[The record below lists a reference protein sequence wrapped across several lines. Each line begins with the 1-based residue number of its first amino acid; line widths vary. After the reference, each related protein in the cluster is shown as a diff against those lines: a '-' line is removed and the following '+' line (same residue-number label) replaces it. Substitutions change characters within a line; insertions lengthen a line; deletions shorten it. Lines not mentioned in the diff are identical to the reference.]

1 MALAIALLCSAGA
14 WAQTD
19 VTSTYITNAGFDESG
34 DFQTGNV
41 ATGNSNQRKAV
52 TGWTN
57 SGGNT
62 YSTGAAIGFGTS
74 GQINGANLPSTN
86 ADGGTTGGALCLNAA
101 WKSQVWYS
109 QEITV
114 PAGNYTFKFQVN
126 NVGKNEQWNNDP
138 PLFTFTTSL
147 NTFSGN
153 VNSYPLNTWTEQTIS
168 CSLASETTGTIKIGY
183 KANDT
188 GSGNTPKFVV
198 DYVKAFYNSNYT
210 ATLQS
215 AIDRATKLYTRTS
228 DSDLNS
234 AIAAAQAVLDG
245 AGTDFAYQATI
256 DGAVTTLRSAITD
269 AYAKLTLEGEE
280 DITYFLE
287 NANFESSPAL
297 TGGVCTYA
305 YDCATN
311 GVFYSQMQQVE
322 GWTVAANGNGKAA
335 GVLAYGSNT
344 WIGGSSY
351 KATSVTSSIGE
362 SNALALVSAWSA
374 TVQYKQNVTL
384 PAGVYALTVPVFN
397 SNGGTAISKNL
408 IGFIEDGGT
417 EHLATT
423 TSYPVGS
430 TKTETINFTLEAET
444 SGYISLGYTA
454 ANTGSGNMP
463 KMFIDAITIK
473 YFTADKSE
481 LFDKLAEAQTYQDV
495 LDDDDLAAAITTAQ
509 AVYDN
514 GSALQSAVDAQVM
527 ALTTAIATAL
537 ENIANGTN
545 VTTLFI
551 KNNSFEE
558 GGDNWTFNSAD
569 DTGVKENTGVYAT
582 TGTDG
587 TKLFNTW
594 GGSSDKYVK
603 QTLTGLPDGYYVIS
617 ALVASE
623 EGSSVTLYAGEGTN
637 TVPVSYTGK
646 GLFIEGKGGA
656 VQPSE
661 GSLEIGATSTNWYKA
676 DKFQLFYYDNE
687 ADALAAISTSN
698 LTNAVANYNLVLTD
712 AKSLS
717 NPSITGKEKV
727 DLDAAIAADDA
738 LDKSDIDAVLA
749 AYETLKSAITAFNGA
764 ADAYERAAYAIEKA
778 TEASVDATAL
788 STLKS
793 AATTT
798 AADLT
803 DPTNELLADVI
814 NSYAPGEFGFD
825 DGEYAPYNNVGG
837 MELIAD
843 ADNVASMT
851 TSQITTTITGL
862 KDATWTANAGEV
874 NAFYDGNFAIQD
886 EHTTGPTALTGWS
899 NPDGIRQLIK
909 DTSSYPGLTSASGEA
924 AVFAWGN
931 TNMTYGGTEG
941 YTMPLNA
948 HTIYE
953 LSFKTCGWSDG
964 DMGYVNV
971 DIKNASNEGLQTV
984 ATETAKKRITESE
997 PWNEFRILFATG
1009 EAGNY
1014 TFGMWT
1020 SKHTTFTDL
1029 SLVKAASQTL
1039 TFAED
1044 GTTPKYAAGTY
1055 PTVALDRT
1063 FSTEKR
1069 STMVLPFA
1077 MDADETTAAF
1087 EEAYELTGVVGE
1099 SIRFTAAPE
1108 IAAGKPYLVKAK
1120 NATLSVTNKSLD
1132 PSTEVS
1138 NTRVEDASST
1148 VTFVGLFAPT
1158 TLTAESN
1165 DNAYIVSNNK
1175 LYHVASDINMAAYR
1189 GYFTVDSK
1197 GAEVKNFVL
1206 SFDDDATAI
1215 NAVKVALDDNAEIY
1229 NLAGQKMSKLQKG
1242 VNIVNGKKI
1251 LVK

>member
-1 MALAIALLCSAGA
+1 MKLTRLLALVGTILLSCSA

-19 VTSTYITNAGFDESG
+19 VTSTYITNAGFDESS
-34 DFQTGNV
+34 DFQTSNV
-41 ATGNSNQRKAV
+41 ATGNSNQRKTV
-52 TGWTN
+52 TGWSN

-62 YSTGAAIGFGTS
+62 YTTGAAIGFGTT

-101 WKSQVWYS
+101 WQSQVWYS
-109 QEITV
+109 QKITV

-183 KANDT
+183 KASNT

-245 AGTDFAYQATI
+245 AGTDVDYQATI
-256 DGAVTTLRSAITD
+256 DEAVTTLRNAITT

-305 YDCATN
+305 YDCASN

-322 GWTVAANGNGKAA
+322 GWTVAANDNGKAA

-417 EHLATT
+417 EHLAKT

-514 GSALQSAVDAQVM
+514 GSALQSAVDAQVT
-527 ALTTAIATAL
+527 ALTTAIAAAL

-545 VTTLFI
+545 VTTLFV

-558 GGDNWTFNSAD
+558 GGDNWTFNTAN
-569 DTGVKENTGVYAT
+569 DTGVKENTGGYET

-594 GGSSDKYVK
+594 GGSDAKYVK
-603 QTLTGLPDGYYVIS
+603 QTLTGLPDGYYVIN
-617 ALVASE
+617 ALVASD
-623 EGSSVTLYAGEGTN
+623 EGLSVTLYAGDGTN
-637 TVPVSYTGK
+637 TVPTSYTGK
-646 GLFIEGKGGA
+646 GLFVEGKGGA

-676 DKFQLFYYDNE
+676 DKFQLFYYNNE

-727 DLDAAIAADDA
+727 NLDAAIAADDA
-738 LDKSDIDAVLA
+738 LDKSDVDAVLA

-764 ADAYERAAYAIEKA
+764 ADAYGRAAYAIEKA
-778 TEASVDATAL
+778 NEASVDATAL

-793 AATTT
+793 AAATT
-798 AADLT
+798 ADDLT

-814 NSYAPGEFGFD
+814 NSYAPGDFGFD
-825 DGEYAPYNNVGG
+825 VGEYAPYNNIEGLTLLAV
-837 MELIAD
+837 AD
-843 ADNVASMT
+843 VVASKT
-851 TSQITTTITGL
+851 TDEITTILTALSG
-862 KDATWTANAGEV
+862 ATWTAN
-874 NAFYDGNFAIQD
+874 DGDVDAIFNGMFNSNVEGD
-886 EHTTGPTALTGWS
+886 WGLTGWTRTNS
-899 NPDGIRQLIK
+899 WGAQQTGLSGDYATAYYNQ
-909 DTSSYPGLTSASGEA
+909 PGSLKY
-924 AVFAWGN
+924 GN
-931 TNMTYGGTEG
+931 TGV
-941 YTMPLNA
+941 YTMPLKGN
-948 HTIYE
+948 TIYKLTVSYRSHE
-953 LSFKTCGWSDG
+953 NNSNTGLTVSVLNAEDGLAATAFAGNGSTSEWKT
-964 DMGYVNV
+964 
-971 DIKNASNEGLQTV
+971 
-984 ATETAKKRITESE
+984 ITQR
-997 PWNEFRILFATG
+997 FRTG
-1009 EAGNY
+1009 AAGNY
-1014 TFGMWT
+1014 VLTLANGGNTWMT
-1020 SKHTTFTDL
+1020 NV
-1029 SLVKAASQTL
+1029 SLVKDENCISEADTWAPLAKASTNMTLTRTLSASYWNTFSVPFDAAIPDGWEVKEFDSFDENVISFTDAAS
-1039 TFAED
+1039 FE
-1044 GTTPKYAAGTY
+1044 AG
-1055 PTVALDRT
+1055 V
-1063 FSTEKR
+1063 
-1069 STMVLPFA
+1069 
-1077 MDADETTAAF
+1077 
-1087 EEAYELTGVVGE
+1087 
-1099 SIRFTAAPE
+1099 
-1108 IAAGKPYLVKAK
+1108 PYLVKP
-1120 NATLSVTNKSLD
+1120 ATDVVNPTFDGVTVEATEGETVVNGGLTFAAQIYNKSLATD
-1132 PSTEVS
+1132 GTIAYLATDESVKKLTSGGIKGLRAYFVLPSGTEAKALVINLGDEETGINS
-1138 NTRVEDASST
+1138 IDN
-1148 VTFVGLFAPT
+1148 GQ
-1158 TLTAESN
+1158 LTI
-1165 DNAYIVSNNK
+1165 DNAK
-1175 LYHVASDINMAAYR
+1175 
-1189 GYFTVDSK
+1189 
-1197 GAEVKNFVL
+1197 
-1206 SFDDDATAI
+1206 
-1215 NAVKVALDDNAEIY
+1215 IY
-1229 NLAGQKMSKLQKG
+1229 NLAGQRVSKAQKSLY
-1242 VNIVNGKKI
+1242 IVNGKKVI
-1251 LVK
+1251 IK